1 VDDECAKRVKS
12 GDNAVIKNMKQLNT
26 KDRFGSVQDK
36 KRKEGLPTETEKG
49 FHGKLPD
56 MTKKPL

>member
-1 VDDECAKRVKS
+1 MELCMLQIEVEIV
-12 GDNAVIKNMKQLNT
+12 
-26 KDRFGSVQDK
+26 SVQDK

>member
-1 VDDECAKRVKS
+1 MPTLRKVS
-12 GDNAVIKNMKQLNT
+12 IVI
-26 KDRFGSVQDK
+26 FSVQDK